1 MSDKYK
7 YKKMKFDMDM
17 SLGVGKDMDMDMD
30 MDMDIDIE
38 TKIETE
44 LDNES
49 NSESFNLSI
58 KQQFTCN
65 KHKNNDLEI
74 VLSPPK
80 YNCKDCKKRNICG
93 HSNPNHYSNPFS
105 YLYLVPILCIDCAN
119 MNKKCR
125 WC

>member
-17 SLGVGKDMDMDMD
+17 NLGVGKDMDMDMD
-30 MDMDIDIE
+30 MNIDIE
-38 TKIETE
+38 TKIESE

-49 NSESFNLSI
+49 NSESFNMHI
-58 KQQFTCN
+58 KQQFTCI
-65 KHKNNDLEI
+65 KHKDYDLEI

-80 YNCKDCKKRNICG
+80 YNCKDCKKRNISG
-93 HSNPNHYSNPFS
+93 YSNPLHCSNPFS
-105 YLYLVPILCIDCAN
+105 YLYLVPMLCIDCAN
-119 MNKKCR
+119 KNKKCR